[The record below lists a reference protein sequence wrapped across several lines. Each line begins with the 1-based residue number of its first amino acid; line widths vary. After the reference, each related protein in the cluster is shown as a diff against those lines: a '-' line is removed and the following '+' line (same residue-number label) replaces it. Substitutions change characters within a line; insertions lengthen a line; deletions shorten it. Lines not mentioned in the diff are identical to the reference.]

1 MKNIKILKLNQNSL
15 IYYRNRVN
23 RNQKA
28 TEREIQLKL
37 TRNKMLALIYKTS
50 KGKTWYTYGNLK
62 FMVEDD
68 VVEWIENGH
77 SQHPKWEK
85 DISKYLEL
93 SRVLGIE
100 TTQKVGSC

>member
-1 MKNIKILKLNQNSL
+1 MENIKILKLNQNSL

-23 RNQKA
+23 RNKY
-28 TEREIQLKL
+28 TSLIDTRKKL
-37 TRNKMLALIYKTS
+37 TRNMYLSFIYKAS
-50 KGKTWYTYGNLK
+50 KGRTWYTYGNLR
-62 FMVEDD
+62 FMVKDD

-100 TTQKVGSC
+100 TTQKVGSY